1 MTNPSALQRLIRL
14 GDIDAALT
22 VIAGLKDSDDTLN
35 NRDGEG
41 ATALHDAVNTNQYDL
56 VDALL
61 RKGIDTTLTARTPNN
76 LIPIDALTAA
86 LMYKKMDAAQAL
98 VDFGCSVNSAD
109 EHNNTLAHR
118 LVILMHDTADVEQ
131 ALQFIKSHGADID
144 RAKNHRGETPLFAAC
159 KAGAVTAARYLLA
172 EGADA
177 KSTNADNTTLLH
189 LAAQYYNPSLTT
201 LLVAAGAEID
211 ARNHIGQTALHI
223 AAHHNRKDTVR
234 ELLACGANPLLK
246 DRKGRSADQICL
258 GPLQQV
264 THNIITEAQRKWRH
278 NDSLKKPSS
287 KPFQNRR

>member
-1 MTNPSALQRLIRL
+1 MTTPSALQRLIRQ
-14 GDIDAALT
+14 GDIAAALT
-22 VIAGLKDSDDTLN
+22 AIAGLKNSDETLN
-35 NRDGEG
+35 NRDADGCN
-41 ATALHDAVNTNQYDL
+41 ALHDAINTNHYDL

-61 RKGIDTTLTARTPNN
+61 RKGIDTSLTAKIPPN

-86 LMYKKMDAAQAL
+86 LVYKKMDAAQAL
-98 VDFGCSVNSAD
+98 VDFGCSVNGAD
-109 EHNNTLAHR
+109 AQNNTLAHR
-118 LVILMHDTADVEQ
+118 LVILMHDMPEAEN
-131 ALQFIKSHGADID
+131 ALHFIKAHGADID

-172 EGADA
+172 EGADP
-177 KSTNADNTTLLH
+177 KTTNTDQITLLH
-189 LAAQYYNPSLTT
+189 LAAQYYNPTLTT

-211 ARNHIGQTALHI
+211 ARNHIGQTPLHI

-246 DRKGRSADQICL
+246 DRKGRSADEVCL

-264 THNIITEAQRKWRH
+264 THNIIVEAQRKWRH